1 MLTVGV
7 TTDMQMMIDPSAQV
21 MLQPQQSG
29 AVGNDR
35 DNTYFRKDWYP
46 SYDTYSPYREPIKL
60 FPVTIVV
67 F

>member
-35 DNTYFRKDWYP
+35 DNTYFRKDW
-46 SYDTYSPYREPIKL
+46 
-60 FPVTIVV
+60 
-67 F
+67 